1 MVIRKILLASTLSSI
16 FIPSLSIAL
25 VLGGKSVVFNGKD
38 SNKSLGTYSN
48 TQVEQTIIVQVR
60 EPLSSLQKES
70 LYSDGIENIVYA
82 GDLSYY
88 LYGKGESID
97 KILKDRDYIV
107 SYSNMEVE
115 FTTPPTLHSDNI
127 LSTYS
132 MNDMLNLNIL
142 FLKEMSEDELI
153 DYFERYGLDIYI
165 SSVTPSLRSAKVKL
179 FVSDMEKLK
188 KLPLIQYME
197 EIHTLSAISLDDEIS
212 TKVGRNLK
220 SAHYSNVDQL
230 WDGEYQLNGEGM
242 KVGVVD
248 GGATRSTHN
257 EFIKYGVSRVIL
269 EKGNDIY
276 NAHATHVAGT
286 IGATGVDEKAHGM
299 ANDVAIY
306 SYSFDNSAFADASV
320 DLYNKY
326 GVLFSNHS
334 YGYNEKIQLGEYDS
348 EASTQDRAIYSNPYL
363 NLFEASGN
371 DGIDDS
377 YPDYGFIKGPGN
389 SKNIFTI
396 GALDLAAK
404 HVADYSSKGPT
415 IDGRIKPELCTR
427 GSYVYSSAPDRD
439 DHYEWMSGTS
449 MASPSATGIG
459 ILVAQQFQM
468 ITGGY
473 EIRHDILKSVLINT
487 AMDRGRKGPDYDVGF
502 GLIDA
507 KAAVDTVRSLDSTS
521 PLIYSGVML
530 HGDRKEF
537 AFKLKSSNRFK
548 VTISWVD
555 PEANPAH
562 NQSLVNNIDMWLEDR
577 ESGKKYYP
585 FTLDKDNP
593 TKVATTDKLNKV
605 DNIEQI
611 LVENLPSGSYKLIVK
626 GDKIISDNQEY
637 AIASNISI
645 SSVSN
650 ISTILPSKISNFVKV
665 IQKSI
670 L

>member
-1 MVIRKILLASTLSSI
+1 MGIRKILLASTLSSI
-16 FIPSLSIAL
+16 LLPTISSAL
-25 VLGGKSVVFNGKD
+25 VLGGKDVIFDTKD
-38 SNKSLGTYSN
+38 NNKSLGVYSN
-48 TQVEQTIIVQVR
+48 SKAKQTIIVQVK
-60 EPLSSLQKES
+60 EPLSVSERES
-70 LYSDGIENIVYA
+70 LYSDGVENIVYA

-88 LYGKGESID
+88 FYATSEVIKN
-97 KILKDRDYIV
+97 ILGSREFIL
-107 SYSNMEVE
+107 SYSTMEVE
-115 FTTPPTLHSDNI
+115 FITPPTLHSDNI
-127 LSTYS
+127 LGTYS
-132 MNDMLNLNIL
+132 MNDMLDINVL
-142 FLKEMSEDELI
+142 FLKEMSEDDLV
-153 DYFERYGLDIYI
+153 DYFDKYGLDVYI
-165 SSVTPSLRSAKVKL
+165 NSAMPSLRSAKVKL
-179 FVSDMEKLK
+179 FVSELEKLK
-188 KLPLIQYME
+188 KLPLVQYIE
-197 EIHTLSAISLDDEIS
+197 EVHTISTLSKIKNSK
-212 TKVGRNLK
+212 KVDRNLK

-230 WDGEYQLNGEGM
+230 WGGEYQLNGEGM
-242 KVGVVD
+242 KVGVID
-248 GGATRSTHN
+248 GGATRFTHN
-257 EFIKYGVSRVIL
+257 EFIKHGTSRVIL
-269 EKGNDIY
+269 EKNNDIY
-276 NAHATHVAGT
+276 NAHATHVSGT

-299 ANDVAIY
+299 ANDVTIY

-377 YPDYGFIKGPGN
+377 YPAYGFIKGPGN

-404 HVADYSSKGPT
+404 NVADYSSKGPT
-415 IDGRIKPELCTR
+415 SDGRIKPELCTR
-427 GSYVYSSAPDRD
+427 GSYVYSSAPDKD

-473 EIRHDILKSVLINT
+473 EIRHDILKSVLVNT
-487 AMDRGRKGPDYDVGF
+487 AIDRGRKGPDYEVGF

-521 PLIYSGVML
+521 PLIYSGRML
-530 HGDRKEF
+530 HGDREEF
-537 AFKLKSSNRFK
+537 TFELKSPNLFK
-548 VTISWVD
+548 ATISWVD

-562 NQSLVNNIDMWLEDR
+562 NQSLVNDIDIWLENS

-593 TKVATTDKLNKV
+593 KKLAISNKLNKV

-611 LVENLPSGSYKLIVK
+611 LVENLPAGTYKFIVK
-626 GDKIISDNQEY
+626 GERIISDDQEY

-645 SSVSN
+645 SPVSN
-650 ISTILPSKISNFVKV
+650 ISTILPSNIENYAKI

>member
-1 MVIRKILLASTLSSI
+1 MGIRKILLASTLSSI
-16 FIPSLSIAL
+16 LLPTISSAL
-25 VLGGKSVVFNGKD
+25 VLGGEDVVFDTKD
-38 SNKSLGTYSN
+38 NNKSLGVYSN
-48 TQVEQTIIVQVR
+48 SKAKQTIIVQVQ
-60 EPLSSLQKES
+60 EPLSLSQKES
-70 LYSDGIENIVYA
+70 LYEDGIENIVYA

-88 LYGKGESID
+88 FYATSEVIKN
-97 KILKDRDYIV
+97 ILDSREFIL
-107 SYSNMEVE
+107 SYSTMEVE
-115 FTTPPTLHSDNI
+115 FTTPPSLHSDNI
-127 LSTYS
+127 LGTYS
-132 MNDMLNLNIL
+132 MNDMLDINVL
-142 FLKEMSEDELI
+142 FLKEMSEDDLI
-153 DYFERYGLDIYI
+153 DYFDKYGLDIYI
-165 SSVTPSLRSAKVKL
+165 NMAMPSLRSAKIKL
-179 FVSDMEKLK
+179 FVSELEKLK
-188 KLPLIQYME
+188 KLPLVQYIE
-197 EIHTLSAISLDDEIS
+197 EIHTIS
-212 TKVGRNLK
+212 TLSVEKISKKVDRNLK

-230 WDGEYQLNGEGM
+230 WGGEYQLNGEGM

-248 GGATRSTHN
+248 GGATRVTHN
-257 EFIKYGVSRVIL
+257 EFIKLGTSRVIL
-269 EKGNDIY
+269 EKNNDIY

-286 IGATGVDEKAHGM
+286 IGAMGVDEKAHGM
-299 ANDVAIY
+299 ANDVTIY

-320 DLYNKY
+320 DMYNKY

-377 YPDYGFIKGPGN
+377 YPEYGFIKGPGN

-404 HVADYSSKGPT
+404 NVADYSSKGPT
-415 IDGRIKPELCTR
+415 SDGRIKPELCTR
-427 GSYVYSSAPDRD
+427 GSYVYSSAPDKD

-473 EIRHDILKSVLINT
+473 EIRHDILKSVLANT
-487 AMDRGRKGPDYDVGF
+487 AIDKGRKGPDYEVGF

-521 PLIYSGVML
+521 PLIYSGKML

-537 AFKLKSSNRFK
+537 TFELKSSNLFK
-548 VTISWVD
+548 ATISWVD

-562 NQSLVNNIDMWLEDR
+562 NQSLVNDIDIWLENI

-593 TKVATTDKLNKV
+593 TKLATANKLNKV
-605 DNIEQI
+605 DNIEQV
-611 LVENLPSGSYKLIVK
+611 LVENLPAGIYKFIVK
-626 GDKIISDNQEY
+626 GERIISDDQEY

-645 SSVSN
+645 SPLSN
-650 ISTILPSKISNFVKV
+650 ISTILPSKIENYAKI

>member
-1 MVIRKILLASTLSSI
+1 MDIKKILLASTISSI
-16 FIPSLSIAL
+16 LLPTLSNAL
-25 VLGGKSVVFNGKD
+25 MLGGKDVIFDEKKSD
-38 SNKSLGTYSN
+38 NKSLGTYSN
-48 TQVEQTIIVQVR
+48 STAKRTIIVQVK
-60 EPLSSLQKES
+60 EPLSLSQKEV
-70 LYSDGIENIVYA
+70 LYSDGVENIIYA

-88 LYGKGESID
+88 FYATGKVIEN
-97 KILKDRDYIV
+97 ILNNRDFIL

-115 FTTPPTLHSDNI
+115 FTTPPNLHSDNI

-132 MNDMLNLNIL
+132 MNDMLDLNVL
-142 FLKEMSEDELI
+142 FLKEMNENELV
-153 DYFERYGLDIYI
+153 DYFEQYGLDIYI
-165 SSVTPSLRSAKVKL
+165 DTVTPSLRSAKIKL
-179 FVSDMEKLK
+179 FVSQLEILK
-188 KLPLIQYME
+188 KLPLVQYIE
-197 EIHTLSAISLDDEIS
+197 KIHTISTLSLDQVS
-212 TKVGRNLK
+212 KKVDRNLK

-230 WDGEYQLNGEGM
+230 WNGEYQLNGEGM

-248 GGATRSTHN
+248 GGATRFTHN
-257 EFIKYGVSRVIL
+257 EFMKHGTSRVIL
-269 EKGNDIY
+269 AKDNDIY

-286 IGATGVDEKAHGM
+286 IGAMGIDEKAHGM
-299 ANDVAIY
+299 ANDVTIY
-306 SYSFDNSAFADASV
+306 SYSFDNGAFADAAV
-320 DLYNKY
+320 DMYNRY

-377 YPDYGFIKGPGN
+377 YPKYGFIKGPGN

-404 HVADYSSKGPT
+404 NVADYSSKGPT

-439 DHYEWMSGTS
+439 DQYEWMSGTS
-449 MASPSATGIG
+449 MSSPSATGIG
-459 ILVAQQFQM
+459 ILVGEQFQM

-487 AMDRGRKGPDYDVGF
+487 SIDRGRKGPDYEVGF

-507 KAAVDTVRSLDSTS
+507 KAAVDTIKSLDSTS
-521 PLIYSGVML
+521 PLIYSGKIL

-537 AFKLKSSNRFK
+537 TFELQTSTLFKT
-548 VTISWVD
+548 TISWVD

-562 NQSLVNNIDMWLEDR
+562 NKSLVNDIDIWLEDM
-577 ESGKKYYP
+577 ETEKKYYP

-593 TKVATTDKLNKV
+593 EKLAVSNKLNKV

-611 LVENLPSGSYKLIVK
+611 LVENLPAGKYKLVVK
-626 GDKIISDNQEY
+626 GERIISDDQEY

-645 SSVSN
+645 SKVSN
-650 ISTILPSKISNFVKV
+650 ISTVLPSKIENYAKV
-665 IQKSI
+665 IQNSI